1 MDLPTL
7 PTSSPSRND
16 TGATANVERLLSSKE
31 LAYYLG
37 RHVNYIYLM
46 KKAGF
51 PMPGKRATLASAVHW
66 LEHHPNWRHYLPPGT
81 R

>member
-1 MDLPTL
+1 MNETTTPTV
-7 PTSSPSRND
+7 PPNETIRP
-16 TGATANVERLLSSKE
+16 VPEIEPFLSAKE

-51 PMPGKRATLASAVHW
+51 PMPGRRATLSDAIQW
-66 LEHHPNWRHYLPPGT
+66 LEANPNWRHYLPQGT

>member
-7 PTSSPSRND
+7 PPPNENETIRTVP
-16 TGATANVERLLSSKE
+16 GVEPFLSAKE

-51 PMPGKRATLASAVHW
+51 PMPGRRATLREAVRW
-66 LEHHPNWRHYLPPGT
+66 LEENPNWRHSLPPGS